1 MVALWTGWALG
12 LLLTAADVAWH
23 YPRLPERLA
32 THFNVAG
39 APDGWSSRGSF
50 LTVWIVTVAVMG
62 VLFPGLRLLVR
73 ILPARFINV
82 PRRDYWLA
90 PGRDVYTREAIGELI
105 LWLGLLML
113 ATMSGLNHLTLRA
126 NLSPSPDL
134 GPWPWIIVGL
144 NLVLLGTMV
153 SVFTLRFARPPR

>member
-1 MVALWTGWALG
+1 MVALWTGWVVV

-50 LTVWIVTVAVMG
+50 LTVWIVTLAVMG

-73 ILPARFINV
+73 ILPARFVNV
-82 PRRDYWLA
+82 PRRDYWFA
-90 PGRDVYTREAIGELI
+90 AGRDVYTRAAIGELI

-126 NLSPSPDL
+126 NLRPAPDL
-134 GPWPWIIVGL
+134 GFWPWMVVGA
-144 NLVLLGTMV
+144 NLVLMLTVVVG
-153 SVFTLRFARPPR
+153 FTLRFARPPR